1 MQSKYLVLLEDFKQ
15 ERSKLDQTN
24 SQLLA
29 EDECRQRINTLL
41 KGQVESLDTK
51 NQLLI
56 SQLGTMDQLITDKD
70 TVIRSLRQEN
80 TDLFHDCHKHNQS
93 LVDSEIQTKVLKQQV
108 SQLTADL
115 LRTEEM
121 QRI

>member
-15 ERSKLDQTN
+15 ERSKLDQIKT
-24 SQLLA
+24 QLLA

-80 TDLFHDCHKHNQS
+80 TDLLHDCHKHNQTH
-93 LVDSEIQTKVLKQQV
+93 VDSEIQTKALQQQV

>member
-1 MQSKYLVLLEDFKQ
+1 
-15 ERSKLDQTN
+15 
-24 SQLLA
+24 
-29 EDECRQRINTLL
+29 
-41 KGQVESLDTK
+41 
-51 NQLLI
+51 
-56 SQLGTMDQLITDKD
+56 MDQLITDKD

-80 TDLFHDCHKHNQS
+80 TDLLHDFHKHNQS
-93 LVDSEIQTKVLKQQV
+93 LVDAEIQKKALQQQV

>member
-15 ERSKLDQTN
+15 ERSKLDQIKT
-24 SQLLA
+24 QLLA

-41 KGQVESLDTK
+41 KGEVESLDTK

-80 TDLFHDCHKHNQS
+80 TDLLHDCNKHNQS
-93 LVDSEIQTKVLKQQV
+93 HVDTEIQTKALQQQV